1 MGEII
6 IDPSER
12 FTFTAKG
19 RYDVYDGLMEDYDT
33 SVALRDRRGDRLD
46 VKYRFIKDSTEFLD
60 VAAGIKVATPI
71 NLSYRNRF
79 SLDGSKSI
87 ETVYGLEY
95 THQCWNA
102 RFTYTRQLDE
112 NIVLLTFDL
121 LGIGNVGSFGS
132 AFGGE

>member
-1 MGEII
+1 
-6 IDPSER
+6 
-12 FTFTAKG
+12 
-19 RYDVYDGLMEDYDT
+19 VMEDYDT

-46 VKYRFIKDSTEFLD
+46 VSYRFIKDENEFLD
-60 VAAGIKVATPI
+60 FSAGVKVVKSLG
-71 NLSYRNRF
+71 LSYRNRF
-79 SLDGSKSI
+79 SLDASKSI

-95 THQCWNA
+95 AHQCWSTN
-102 RFTYTRQLDE
+102 FTYTRRLDE